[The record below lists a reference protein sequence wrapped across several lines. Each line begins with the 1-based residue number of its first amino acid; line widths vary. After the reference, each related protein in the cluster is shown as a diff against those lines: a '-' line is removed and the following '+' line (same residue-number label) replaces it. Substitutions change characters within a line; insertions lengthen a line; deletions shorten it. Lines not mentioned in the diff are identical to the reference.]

1 MKILIDNGHGVDTK
15 GKCSPDGRIREY
27 AWARDVAKRLQA
39 KLRQNGLDARLIVTE
54 QNDISLRERCR
65 RVNDICKT
73 VGSKNCLL
81 VSIHI
86 NAAGGDGKWHTASG
100 FSGWVA
106 PNASD
111 NSKRFARLLH
121 IEAVKHG
128 LGGNRSVPPE
138 RYWVGN
144 WAICRDTNCP
154 AVLTENLFQ
163 DNLKEVDYLLSE
175 TGKNTIVEMHY
186 QAIKNYISEKA

>member
-1 MKILIDNGHGVDTK
+1 MIILIDNGHGYDTV

-27 AWARDVAKRLQA
+27 AWTRDIAKRLQA
-39 KLRQNGLDARLIVTE
+39 KLRQSGLDARLIVTE

-73 VGSKNCLL
+73 VGAKNCLL

-106 PNASD
+106 PNASA
-111 NSKRFARLLH
+111 NSKRFAKLLH
-121 IEAVKHG
+121 DEAVKVG
-128 LGGNRSVPPE
+128 LKGNRSIPPE
-138 RYWVGN
+138 KYWIGN
-144 WAICRDTNCP
+144 FAIVRDTNCP
-154 AVLTENLFQ
+154 AVLTENLFM
-163 DNLKEVDYLLSE
+163 DNQQEVDYLLSE
-175 TGKNTIVEMHY
+175 TGKNTIVQMHF
-186 QAIKNYISEKA
+186 QSIKKYISGKV

>member
-1 MKILIDNGHGVDTK
+1 MIILIDNGHGYDTK

-39 KLRQNGLDARLIVTE
+39 KLRQNSLDARLIVTE

-81 VSIHI
+81 ASIHI

-121 IEAVKHG
+121 IEAEKRG
-128 LGGNRSVPPE
+128 LKGNRAVPPE

-154 AVLTENLFQ
+154 AVLTENLFM
-163 DNLKEVDYLLSE
+163 DNLQEVNYLLSE

-186 QAIKNYISEKA
+186 QAIKNYISGKV

>member
-1 MKILIDNGHGVDTK
+1 MIILIDNGHGYDTK

-121 IEAVKHG
+121 IEAEKRD
-128 LGGNRSVPPE
+128 LKGNRSVPPE

-163 DNLKEVDYLLSE
+163 DNFQEVNYLLSE

-186 QAIKNYISEKA
+186 QAIKNYISGKG

>member
-1 MKILIDNGHGVDTK
+1 MIILIDNGHGYDTK

-27 AWARDVAKRLQA
+27 DWARDVAKRLQA

-121 IEAVKHG
+121 IEAVKLG
-128 LGGNRSVPPE
+128 LGGNRSVPLE

-154 AVLTENLFQ
+154 AVLTENLFM
-163 DNLKEVDYLLSE
+163 DNLQEVNYLLSE
-175 TGKNTIVEMHY
+175 TGKTTIVEMHY
-186 QAIKNYISEKA
+186 QAIKNYISGKA

>member
-1 MKILIDNGHGVDTK
+1 MIILIDNGHGYDTK

-39 KLRQNGLDARLIVTE
+39 KLKQNGLDARLIVTE
-54 QNDISLRERCR
+54 QNDISLTERCR

-86 NAAGGDGKWHTASG
+86 NAAGADGKWHTASG

-111 NSKRFARLLH
+111 SSKRFARLLH
-121 IEAVKHG
+121 IEAVKLG

-138 RYWVGN
+138 RYWIGN
-144 WAICRDTNCP
+144 WKICRDTNCP

-186 QAIKNYISEKA
+186 QAIKNYISGKA